1 MNLLSRVQ
9 KKNQEK
15 QERKDKVR
23 FAMEAITFIIL
34 VIDHVISW
42 F

>member
-1 MNLLSRVQ
+1 MLSRVQ

-15 QERKDKVR
+15 QERKDKIR
-23 FAMEAITFIIL
+23 FWTEIITFIIL
-34 VIDHVISW
+34 IIDHVISW